1 MTWGIQHPLPLSIQ
15 QRLLQLHRDIDQL
28 QAQIEQGS
36 EHQSMKPEQSLE
48 IESLNA
54 KVTQTPIA
62 IIGMASLFPQAK
74 NLQEYWNNIVQ
85 KTDCITDV
93 PASRWNIDDY
103 YDPDPT
109 APDKT
114 YCKRGGFI
122 PDIDFN
128 PMEFGLPPNILE
140 VTDIAQILSLIVAK
154 QALKDAGYDQAA
166 EAVRDRI
173 GVILGVG
180 GGQKLITP
188 LTARLQSPILEK
200 VLTSSGLSPEETE
213 KIIEKVKLAYIG
225 WEENSFPGML
235 GNVIAGRIAN
245 RLDLGGI
252 NCVVDAACAGSLSAL
267 QMALD
272 QLTSR
277 RCDMMIT
284 GGVDADNSPFMYLS
298 FSKTPAFSKQEQ
310 MRPFDAE
317 SDGMIIGEGIGM
329 MVLKRLANAER
340 DGDHIYAVIKGMG
353 ASSDGKYK
361 SIYAPRPSG
370 QAKALRRAYENAD
383 CDPSSVGLIEAH
395 GTGTA
400 AGDPAEFAALQEVFS
415 EAKTDVQAIALGSVK
430 SQIGHTKAA
439 AGAASLIKAVL
450 ALHHKILPP
459 TLNVTQP
466 NPKFQ
471 IEQSP
476 FYLNTEPRPWIRT
489 EADPPRRAGV
499 SSFGFGGTNFH
510 VVLEEYTGKQPQ
522 GYRLHQVPAILLF
535 AAANPAELLAQCET
549 VLVRWQSD
557 AAEQHYQECAIAS
570 RSIEIP
576 TISARLGFVAASLS
590 EACKLLQTAIQ
601 ALKHQMTADSWQ
613 HPQGICYRKMGMD
626 TTGKLVALFPGQ
638 GSQYLNMGQELALNF
653 PTIRQSFAAMDS
665 LFQRDQLSPVSEIVY
680 PRPVFTTAQQQQQTA
695 TLQKTE
701 HAQPVIGAFSMGL
714 YKLLQQAGFRAD
726 FYAGHSFGEV
736 TALWAAGVLSNED
749 YCFLVKARGQALATP
764 AHPNFDAGAML
775 AITGDLDT
783 IQNVVKNF
791 PNVIIANWN
800 SKQQVVLAG
809 ATPEIANVEHRFM
822 EFGCSVTR
830 LPVSAAFHTPLVS
843 HAYQQFAQALR
854 VVNFNRPTVPIY
866 SNVTAEPYPQ
876 NATEIGQTLAS
887 QLLNPVCFKQEIEQI
902 YAAGGRIFVEIG
914 PRSVLTHLTQNI
926 LEGQPH
932 LAIALNPS
940 RNGDS
945 DRQFRTAVMQLQVA
959 GLPLKDFDPYG
970 LELKPAVPTHKNG
983 MTVRVNGSNYVSEKT
998 RTAFEQALQDGY
1010 QISRQSLAQPVTP
1023 SVVRPAVAVPIR
1035 EQQVVEPQ
1043 IELHLVPS
1051 VRSLGEESQVTSSQS
1066 QINVTQFIAPMLQI
1080 VSEKTGYPAEMLSL
1094 SMDMEAD
1101 LGIDSIKRVEILG
1114 AMQDQFPELPPMQ
1127 PEILSELRTL
1137 EQIVDYL
1144 GQQKVNCENSDSPA
1158 IAPVNEAVSSIS
1170 TPSISNS
1177 PSTVSV
1183 DPQKTSFDSS
1193 LMQTLL
1199 AIVSEKTG
1207 YPVQLLSLEM
1217 DMEADLGIDSIKRVE
1232 ILGAMQDQFGSLPSV
1247 EPEALAELH
1256 TLGQIVQH
1264 LGQQPEIAPMMGATE
1279 AQSVAVETS
1288 VPVLSV
1294 QPLVAQPI
1302 SAPPIASATTAPELI
1317 ANPAS
1322 ALESSQLIS
1331 ALLTIVS
1338 EKTGYPSEMLSLE
1351 MDMEAD
1357 LGIDSIKRV
1366 EILGAMQDQFPDLP
1380 AANPET
1386 LAEMRTLAQIVEYM
1400 GQSQVA
1406 ESHPASSSAPVA
1418 FAAPTMPVTIPAI
1431 VPEPFE
1437 VAASAIALNQL
1448 IADLLNIVSEKTGY
1462 PAAMLNLGMDMEA
1475 DLGIDSIKR
1484 VEILG
1489 AVQDAFP
1496 DLPAVDS
1503 EALAEMR
1510 TLEQIVQYMGQQAT
1524 TTGKKKVI
1532 VSEAPSVVK
1541 LPEETLIQ
1549 RGQATLT
1556 PLPPPDWL
1564 DFSLPVQ
1571 SVCLVTDD
1579 GSPLTVQLVQKLTT
1593 QGWQVVVLSFPET
1606 LVAQPQPSTLPLP
1619 RIVLKDLS
1627 EAHLKQQLDAITQQY
1642 GSIAIF
1648 IHLQPRFETS
1658 PIAATPE
1665 HSQIMLHHPAATAT
1679 LKHLFFIAKYL
1690 KRSLMEAA
1698 QYHRSCFLTVT
1709 RLDGEFGLKSASL
1722 NSADMLSGGLFGL
1735 TKTVNLEW
1743 SQVFCRAID
1752 IAPDCSVTTAA
1763 QQIVQELHDPD
1774 RLIAEVG
1781 YGAAGRVTLTCGQAI
1796 ELASTRPVTSDHHP
1810 VFLVSGGGKGITA
1823 QCITHLA
1830 RYTQCK
1836 FILLGRSELIAEPTW
1851 AEGVE
1856 PALELKQRAISALMA
1871 ENPKTTPAQIQKA
1884 VNAVLSHR
1892 EITATLQAIQQ
1903 AGGEAEYLSA
1913 DLTQVTDLRPRL
1925 DTIVQRFGPITG
1937 IIHGAGTLA
1946 DKLIENKSERDFDR
1960 VYTTKIVGLNTL
1972 LNSVDYNQLNHL
1984 VLFSS
1989 AAGFYGNIGQSD
2001 YAIANEILNKFA
2013 HQFKRQHPD
2022 CHVVSFNWGPWDS
2035 GMVTPEV
2042 KQIFAQRKIEVIPTE
2057 IGTQV
2062 FAYQLLQGNPETV
2075 QVLVG
2080 SPLAVLAATTDGK
2093 PKTYHIRRRLSLAE
2107 NPFLNDHTLGQQ
2119 VVLPMVCSA
2128 AWVANTCE
2136 QLYPGYRFFRCGQ
2149 HKVFKGIVFDQSLAS
2164 EYILNVEEV
2173 NTNQSGE
2180 IQLKTMIW
2188 SQLPNGQPRYH
2199 YSTDITLVQTLPPPP
2214 RYESFDLTPDP
2225 AIVKLAPYQNG
2236 TLFHGAS
2243 FQGIQRVLNLTP
2255 QRLTLECV
2263 LPAVSFDQR
2272 QQFSDHALDA
2282 IAHDMSYQGILIWVR
2297 QFHQAGSLPL
2307 SCQKSEQFEAVPIGQ
2322 PFYVS
2327 IEIVSSTATKLVA
2340 NAVTHDAEGKI
2351 YSQIFGAEVT
2361 ISRQLNRL
2369 FGMLDKNSAGFT
2381 LHSIPDYSASV
2392 LQGEKS

>member
-1 MTWGIQHPLPLSIQ
+1 MNRGVESPFPLSALQ
-15 QRLLQLHRDIDQL
+15 QLLQLHQDINQL
-28 QAQIEQGS
+28 QTQIEQGIG
-36 EHQSMKPEQSLE
+36 HQFMQPEQSSEMKILSTNMSQ
-48 IESLNA
+48 I
-54 KVTQTPIA
+54 PIA
-62 IIGMASLFPQAK
+62 IVGMASLFPQSK
-74 NLQEYWNNIVQ
+74 DLQAYWTNIVQ
-85 KTDCITDV
+85 KADCITDV
-93 PASRWNIDDY
+93 PPSRWNIDDY
-103 YDPDPT
+103 YDPDPST
-109 APDKT
+109 PDKT

-140 VTDIAQILSLIVAK
+140 VTDIAQILSLVVAK
-154 QALKDAGYDQAA
+154 QALKDAGCDQAT

-200 VLTSSGLSPEETE
+200 VLISSGLSQEETQT
-213 KIIEKVKLAYIG
+213 IVEKVKLAYIG

-272 QLTSR
+272 QLSSGR
-277 RCDMMIT
+277 SDMMIT
-284 GGVDADNSPFMYLS
+284 GGVDADNSPFMYLC
-298 FSKTPAFSKQEQ
+298 FSKTPAFTKQDQ
-310 MRPFDAE
+310 MRPFDAA
-317 SDGMIIGEGIGM
+317 SDGMIVGEGIGM
-329 MVLKRLANAER
+329 MVLKRLADAER
-340 DGDHIYAVIKGMG
+340 DGDRIYAVIKGMG

-361 SIYAPRPSG
+361 SIYAPRSSG
-370 QAKALRRAYENAD
+370 QAKALRCAYENAD
-383 CDPSSVGLIEAH
+383 CDPSSVRLIEAH

-400 AGDPAEFAALQEVFS
+400 AGDPVEFAALQEVLS
-415 EAKTDVQAIALGSVK
+415 EANAEVQAIALGSVK

-439 AGAASLIKAVL
+439 SGAASLIKAAL
-450 ALHHKILPP
+450 SLHHKILPP

-466 NPKFQ
+466 NPKLN

-476 FYLNTEPRPWIRT
+476 FYLNTEPRPWMRS

-522 GYRLHQVPAILLF
+522 AYRLHQVAAILLF
-535 AAANPAELLAQCET
+535 AANDPAQLLTQCET
-549 VLVRWQSD
+549 VWAKWQTD
-557 AAEQHYQECAIAS
+557 AAEKHYHEWGIAS
-570 RSIEIP
+570 RAIAIP
-576 TISARLGFVAASLS
+576 ATSARLGFVAASLS
-590 EACKLLQTAIQ
+590 EASQLLQTAIQ
-601 ALKHQMTADSWQ
+601 TLKHQMAVDSWQ
-613 HPQGICYRKMGMD
+613 HPQGIYYRKAGMD
-626 TTGKLVALFPGQ
+626 AADKVVALFPGQ
-638 GSQYLNMGQELALNF
+638 GSQYLNMGRELALNF
-653 PTIRQSFAAMDS
+653 PTVQQSFATMDF
-665 LFQRDQLSPVSEIVY
+665 LFQRDQLSPISQVVY
-680 PRPVFTTAQQQQQTA
+680 PRPVFTTAQKQQQTDA
-695 TLQKTE
+695 LQKTE
-701 HAQPVIGAFSMGL
+701 YAQPAIGALSMGM
-714 YKLLQQAGFRAD
+714 YKILQQAGFQAD
-726 FYAGHSFGEV
+726 FVAGHSFGEV
-736 TALWAAGVLSNED
+736 TALWAAGTLSDAD
-749 YCFLVKARGQALATP
+749 YCFLVKARGQALAAPT
-764 AHPNFDAGAML
+764 HPNFDAGAML
-775 AITGDLDT
+775 SITGDLET

-791 PNVIIANWN
+791 PNVLIANWN
-800 SKQQVVLAG
+800 SNKQIVLAG
-809 ATPEIANVEHRFM
+809 ATPEIANIEQRFT

-843 HAYQQFAQALR
+843 HAYQRFAQALR
-854 VVNFNRPTVPIY
+854 IVNFNRPSVPVY
-866 SNVTAEPYPQ
+866 SNVTAEPYP
-876 NATEIGQTLAS
+876 NHAAEIGQTLAS
-887 QLLNPVCFKQEIEQI
+887 QLLNPVQFKQEIENI
-902 YAAGGRIFVEIG
+902 YAAGGRVFVEIG

-940 RNGDS
+940 RDGDS

-959 GLPLKDFDPYG
+959 GLPLKDFDLYG
-970 LELKPAVPTHKNG
+970 LELEPAVPTNKNG

-1010 QISRQSLAQPVTP
+1010 QISRQPQLLAQPVTP
-1023 SVVRPAVAVPIR
+1023 SVVPPAVAAPIMV
-1035 EQQVVEPQ
+1035 QQVVEPQ
-1043 IELHLVPS
+1043 IEQPLVAS
-1051 VRSLGEESQVTSSQS
+1051 VRSPGKESQVTSSQS
-1066 QINVTQFIAPMLQI
+1066 QIDLTQFIAPMLQI

-1144 GQQKVNCENSDSPA
+1144 GQQKVNCKNSDSPT
-1158 IAPVNEAVSSIS
+1158 IAPVTEAVSSIS
-1170 TPSISNS
+1170 TPSVSNS

-1183 DPQKTSFDSS
+1183 KPQKTSFDSS
-1193 LMQTLL
+1193 VMQTLL

-1207 YPVQLLSLEM
+1207 YPVQLLTLEM

-1232 ILGAMQDQFGSLPSV
+1232 ILGAMQDQFASLPSV
-1247 EPEALAELH
+1247 EPEALAELR
-1256 TLGQIVQH
+1256 TLSQIVQH
-1264 LGQQPEIAPMMGATE
+1264 LEQQLEITTMMGATK

-1288 VPVLSV
+1288 VLLLSV
-1294 QPLVAQPI
+1294 QPEATQPTL
-1302 SAPPIASATTAPELI
+1302 SAPTIASATTAPESI
-1317 ANPAS
+1317 ATPAS

-1331 ALLTIVS
+1331 ALLAIVS

-1366 EILGAMQDQFPDLP
+1366 EILGAMQDKFPDLP
-1380 AANPET
+1380 AANSET

-1406 ESHPASSSAPVA
+1406 GAHPVSSSAPVA
-1418 FAAPTMPVTIPAI
+1418 FVAPTMPVTIPANA
-1431 VPEPFE
+1431 PKQFE

-1448 IADLLNIVSEKTGY
+1448 TAYLLNIVSEKTGY
-1462 PAAMLNLGMDMEA
+1462 PAEMLSLSMDMEA

-1496 DLPAVDS
+1496 DLPAVNP

-1510 TLEQIVQYMGQQAT
+1510 TLEQIVQYMGQQAAR
-1524 TTGKKKVI
+1524 TGKKKAI
-1532 VSEAPSVVK
+1532 VSEVPPVFK

-1549 RGQATLT
+1549 RGKATLT

-1593 QGWQVVVLSFPET
+1593 QGWQVVVLSFPGT
-1606 LVAQPQPSTLPLP
+1606 LVAQPQPSALPIP

-1627 EAHLKQQLDAITQQY
+1627 EAHLKQQLDAITQHY
-1642 GSIAIF
+1642 GSIAVF
-1648 IHLQPRFETS
+1648 IHLQPGFETNS
-1658 PIAATPE
+1658 IAATPN

-1690 KRSLMEAA
+1690 KPSLMEAA
-1698 QYHRSCFLTVT
+1698 KYHRSCFLTVT
-1709 RLDGEFGLKSASL
+1709 RLDGEFGLKSTPL

-1743 SQVFCRAID
+1743 HQVFCRAID

-1763 QQIVQELHDPD
+1763 QQIVQELHDPN
-1774 RLIAEVG
+1774 RLIVEVG
-1781 YGAAGRVTLTCGQAI
+1781 YGAAGRVTLTCGQVI
-1796 ELASTRPVTSDHHP
+1796 ELASTRPVTIDRHA

-1823 QCITHLA
+1823 QCITHLT
-1830 RYTQCK
+1830 RYTHCK

-1856 PALELKQRAISALMA
+1856 PASELKQRAISALMA

-1884 VNAVLSHR
+1884 VNAVTSHR
-1892 EITATLQAIQQ
+1892 EITATLHAIQQ

-1913 DLTQVTDLRPRL
+1913 DLTQVTDLRARL
-1925 DTIVQRFGPITG
+1925 DTICQRFGPITG

-1972 LNSVDYNQLNHL
+1972 VNSVDSNQLKHL

-2013 HQFKRQHPD
+2013 HQFKRQHPN

-2035 GMVTPEV
+2035 GMVTQEV

-2057 IGTQV
+2057 IGTQM
-2062 FAYQLLQGNPETV
+2062 FTYQLLQGNPETV

-2080 SPLAVLAATTDGK
+2080 SPLAVLAASMGGDI
-2093 PKTYHIRRRLSLAE
+2093 KTYRIRRRLCLAD
-2107 NPFLNDHTLGQQ
+2107 NSFLADHTIGQQ
-2119 VVLPMVCSA
+2119 VVLPIVCSA

-2136 QLYPGYRFFRCGQ
+2136 QLYPGYRFFRYGQ
-2149 HKVFKGIVFDQSLAS
+2149 HKVLKGIVFDQSLAS
-2164 EYILNVEEV
+2164 EYILSVEEV
-2173 NTNQSGE
+2173 NTDQSGE
-2180 IQLKTMIW
+2180 IHLKTMIE

-2199 YSTDITLVQTLPPPP
+2199 YSTDITLVQTLPPAPH
-2214 RYESFDLTPDP
+2214 YESFDLTPDS
-2225 AIVKLAPYQNG
+2225 AIVKLVPYQDG
-2236 TLFHGAS
+2236 TLFHGRS

-2282 IAHDMSYQGILIWVR
+2282 IAHDMSYQGLLIWVR
-2297 QFHQAGSLPL
+2297 QFHQAGSLPF

-2322 PFYVS
+2322 PFYTS
-2327 IEIVSSTATKLVA
+2327 IEIISSTSTKLVA
-2340 NAVTHDAEGKI
+2340 NAVTHDAEGKV

-2361 ISRQLNRL
+2361 ISQHLNRL
-2369 FGMLDKNSAGFT
+2369 FGVPDTNSAGFT
-2381 LHSIPDYSASV
+2381 PALHPRLFS
-2392 LQGEKS
+2392 